1 MLWVNICL
9 PNSQTG
15 GGAEGHCWEGE
26 AGPELCVPHAE
37 LLGRLKQLPAPT
49 WTSTA
54 SALFI
59 SPLLSTSSCANLF
72 GQADN
77 FLPAELNRQN
87 IAAHSS
93 LGWSLCS
100 RKMGFLWGLLCLAAL
115 HSLPRLAHGIEQH
128 RLFLDKD
135 GKLRDVK
142 SAGIAQSDLLGA
154 IPALPE
160 GKMVEFS
167 YDSFQENDGAMS
179 ALPSTLPDSRDAW
192 NSEDEA
198 VAGAGG
204 CRGENSPGE
213 NASAEEE
220 GDKSCE
226 LTWKTSQKLA
236 DGLMR
241 FSIDLLR
248 EVELESNRSNVI
260 LSPLSIALALSHLA
274 LGAANQTE
282 KRLLEVMH
290 LESVPCLHQMLGTL
304 GRRLSESTLS
314 LGSCLYLQKGFEVK
328 EKFLEDSEKFYGAKP
343 KTLSGINQDDLVAI
357 NSWVK
362 DVTHGKIPS
371 FLQQLPQN
379 TVMLL
384 LNAIYFH
391 GFWRNKFNASFTGPD
406 VFHLDNEFVVPVEM
420 MKAHQYPLSWFT
432 LESQDIQVAKFP
444 FKSNVSFV
452 VIVPNH
458 NTRDTSHV
466 LENFPYKQLC
476 RLFPREVPT
485 MVKIP
490 KIKLDQKLE
499 LNQVLSQM
507 GLQELFTSPN
517 LQKITEQPLFV
528 SSVQHQATLELREDG
543 VEASAATSVVLS
555 RSVSAFSLD
564 RPFVFIIF
572 EDETGIPLF
581 IGSVQNPNPD
591 AAPQIPEPQDS
602 GEATDAN
609 KNRVPK

>member
-1 MLWVNICL
+1 
-9 PNSQTG
+9 
-15 GGAEGHCWEGE
+15 
-26 AGPELCVPHAE
+26 
-37 LLGRLKQLPAPT
+37 
-49 WTSTA
+49 
-54 SALFI
+54 
-59 SPLLSTSSCANLF
+59 
-72 GQADN
+72 
-77 FLPAELNRQN
+77 
-87 IAAHSS
+87 
-93 LGWSLCS
+93 
-100 RKMGFLWGLLCLAAL
+100 MGFLWGLLCLAAL

-154 IPALPE
+154 ISALPE

-179 ALPSTLPDSRDAW
+179 AFPSTLPESRDAW

-204 CRGENSPGE
+204 CRGEKSPGE

-226 LTWKTSQKLA
+226 VTWKTSQKLA

-314 LGSCLYLQKGFEVK
+314 LGSRLYLQK
-328 EKFLEDSEKFYGAKP
+328 
-343 KTLSGINQDDLVAI
+343 
-357 NSWVK
+357 
-362 DVTHGKIPS
+362 
-371 FLQQLPQN
+371 
-379 TVMLL
+379 
-384 LNAIYFH
+384 

-444 FKSNVSFV
+444 FKSNASFV

-476 RLFPREVPT
+476 RLFPREVST
-485 MVKIP
+485 TVKIP
-490 KIKLDQKLE
+490 KIKLDLKLE

-517 LQKITEQPLFV
+517 LQKITEEPLFV

-591 AAPQIPEPQDS
+591 AAPQIREPQDS

>member
-1 MLWVNICL
+1 
-9 PNSQTG
+9 
-15 GGAEGHCWEGE
+15 
-26 AGPELCVPHAE
+26 
-37 LLGRLKQLPAPT
+37 
-49 WTSTA
+49 
-54 SALFI
+54 
-59 SPLLSTSSCANLF
+59 
-72 GQADN
+72 
-77 FLPAELNRQN
+77 
-87 IAAHSS
+87 
-93 LGWSLCS
+93 
-100 RKMGFLWGLLCLAAL
+100 MGFLWGLLCLAAL
-115 HSLPRLAHGIEQH
+115 HSLPRLAHGIEQQ

-167 YDSFQENDGAMS
+167 YDSFQESDGPMS
-179 ALPSTLPDSRDAW
+179 EFPSTLPDTRDEW
-192 NSEDEA
+192 NSDEA

-204 CRGENSPGE
+204 CRGKKSPEE
-213 NASAEEE
+213 NASAEEA

-226 LTWKTSQKLA
+226 MTWKKSQKLA

-248 EVELESNRSNVI
+248 EVELESNRTNVI

-282 KRLLEVMH
+282 KHLLEVMH
-290 LESVPCLHQMLGTL
+290 LESVPCLHQMLGAL
-304 GRRLSESTLS
+304 RRRLTESTLS
-314 LGSCLYLQKGFEVK
+314 LGSRLYLQKGFEVK
-328 EKFLEDSEKFYGAKP
+328 QKFLEDSEKFYGAKP
-343 KTLSGINQDDLVAI
+343 KTLSGINQDDLMAI

-391 GFWRNKFNASFTGPD
+391 GFWKNKFNASFTGPD

-458 NTRDTSHV
+458 SARDTSHV

-485 MVKIP
+485 TVKIP
-490 KIKLDQKLE
+490 KIKLDYKLE

-507 GLQELFTSPN
+507 GLQELFMSPN
-517 LQKITEQPLFV
+517 LQKITEEPLFV
-528 SSVQHQATLELREDG
+528 SSVQHQATLELKEDG

-564 RPFVFIIF
+564 RPFVFIVF

-591 AAPQIPEPQDS
+591 AAPQIREPQDS